1 MQCAHVDI
9 CIQNLHANSE
19 YLLCGAGEPTRV
31 IHLPAFDT
39 NEEKDVAFVRS
50 LGVPIK
56 IKSPVYVGK
65 SRVDYPDLPTCN
77 DELHGQVCTQHK
89 VTEVP
94 SFRMNNSLGAVVYV
108 PLSAINDANID
119 DFVDFSTRQGG
130 QYPLVYDDVIRCL
143 GWSQHLGIFAADT
156 QPLMQANEKFAVMT
170 NEYESINVP
179 GMYFAGELSHGK
191 DYKRSAGGF
200 IHGFRYTARALFRTL
215 SAKYE
220 DEPWPTER
228 FDLQVDADIGRLADK
243 IFYRINH
250 ADGNYQ
256 MVHSLGDGIV
266 LRCEHGH
273 GLVADYIEEVPV
285 SQFNDEHAKSPRFI
299 WTFGY
304 GQQSRSLAENIA
316 TGNVFELFLWYFGAG
331 TAAELHTATV
341 GEGPTRY
348 RSKELFSMR
357 ESLHMSWESVGNR
370 KNLMGFL
377 LSRVNAQQ
385 SGGFCAAAE
394 PSHMVAQLAKRAGST
409 AELESHL
416 DLTVPAQVADKGS
429 SPWYPGQVDLWI
441 RNTLDTSLQLT
452 CDRTGTYPAPHANE
466 NLPLIVL

>member
-143 GWSQHLGIFAADT
+143 GWSQL
-156 QPLMQANEKFAVMT
+156 
-170 NEYESINVP
+170 
-179 GMYFAGELSHGK
+179 
-191 DYKRSAGGF
+191 
-200 IHGFRYTARALFRTL
+200 
-215 SAKYE
+215 
-220 DEPWPTER
+220 
-228 FDLQVDADIGRLADK
+228 RLVVQK
-243 IFYRINH
+243 II
-250 ADGNYQ
+250 
-256 MVHSLGDGIV
+256 
-266 LRCEHGH
+266 
-273 GLVADYIEEVPV
+273 
-285 SQFNDEHAKSPRFI
+285 
-299 WTFGY
+299 
-304 GQQSRSLAENIA
+304 
-316 TGNVFELFLWYFGAG
+316 
-331 TAAELHTATV
+331 
-341 GEGPTRY
+341 
-348 RSKELFSMR
+348 
-357 ESLHMSWESVGNR
+357 
-370 KNLMGFL
+370 
-377 LSRVNAQQ
+377 
-385 SGGFCAAAE
+385 
-394 PSHMVAQLAKRAGST
+394 
-409 AELESHL
+409 
-416 DLTVPAQVADKGS
+416 
-429 SPWYPGQVDLWI
+429 
-441 RNTLDTSLQLT
+441 
-452 CDRTGTYPAPHANE
+452 
-466 NLPLIVL
+466 